1 MCYWFWLQ
9 QTLSCERRNTK
20 LNTCIPA
27 AGNEDSEGTVL
38 VAFGA
43 LDEVG
48 NVPVAVTVDLL
59 PCTCKGY
66 NCAQPMWKI
75 IRLYCF

>member
-1 MCYWFWLQ
+1 MCNCFWLQ
-9 QTLSCERRNTK
+9 QTLSCDWQNTK

-27 AGNEDSEGTVL
+27 AGNEDAEGTVL

-48 NVPVAVTVDLL
+48 NVAVTVDLL

-66 NCAQPMWKI
+66 NFAQPRWKI
-75 IRLYCF
+75 IRLFCF